1 MAQLIFVSA
10 AQVKELQARYERLF
24 AQDTAEQS
32 RLMALEERLR
42 IEEQRQREKTTPRES
57 EGKA

>member
-24 AQDTAEQS
+24 AQDTAEQR
-32 RLMALEERLR
+32 RLMAIEERLR
-42 IEEQRQREKTTPRES
+42 LEEPRQQEKPAPRES
-57 EGKA
+57 EAKA